1 MFDFL
6 TRFRLRN
13 PTMNICM
20 LGIESFCSTNDWVP
34 NTLNLSLKVQK
45 SSGHSLIFSLC
56 RSLRPVAD
64 IDSCGCADSSDGTRS
79 TIAHL
84 FKWTWRQENRN
95 SFFFLWKV
103 LPALS
108 GISSFHSL
116 IFSNDLIETPQLY
129 LLSDW
134 RFIKLI
140 NKNSHHFLFIINI

>member
-45 SSGHSLIFSLC
+45 SSGHLLIFSLC

-64 IDSCGCADSSDGTRS
+64 IDSCGCADSSGGTRS

-84 FKWTWRQENRN
+84 FK
-95 SFFFLWKV
+95 
-103 LPALS
+103 
-108 GISSFHSL
+108 
-116 IFSNDLIETPQLY
+116 
-129 LLSDW
+129 
-134 RFIKLI
+134 
-140 NKNSHHFLFIINI
+140 